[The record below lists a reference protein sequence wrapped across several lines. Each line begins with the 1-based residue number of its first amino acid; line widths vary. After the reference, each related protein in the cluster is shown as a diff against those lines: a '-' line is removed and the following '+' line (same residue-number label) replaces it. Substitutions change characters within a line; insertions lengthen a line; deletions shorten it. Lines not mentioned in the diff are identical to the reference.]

1 MRLPSPASGKDL
13 PATRASGPPPP
24 SPGIQPHGFL
34 LVLDRAR
41 GTILQA
47 SASVRQHLHATP
59 AVLLGQKLS
68 QLVRPAGSRFHERLR
83 AATQAERT
91 PHHLGTV
98 AFVAVDGRFDLVVHR
113 YGGSIV
119 AEFEPAAP
127 PARPSDL
134 GDFVDRAHQCVT
146 ADELCELAVERI
158 RRMTGFGRVIAY
170 ALDPDGHGRVNAERR
185 GRGYVSLLGR
195 HFPAAEQPPETDRG
209 DRAQRLSYIPDTGS
223 KPSPLEPARN
233 PDTGA
238 CTDLSL
244 AGLRAAPPAM
254 LHCLEDVGAR
264 AAMSLP
270 LMSQGRLWGMIACHH
285 AQPRAM
291 PQAVRAQCDL
301 LVQVVALQIGAR
313 QAQAEADRRH
323 ELQRL
328 MGLLLAAMSRHD
340 SVPAGLASVPA
351 PLLAFADA
359 GGAAIVHGDDC
370 LTFGRTPGHR
380 AVQALAARLARAGD
394 TALFHT
400 ACLPEAVPEFA
411 SLRDVACGV
420 LALPI
425 SELHANY
432 VLWFRPEW
440 ARGRARPWEPCELE
454 SAAELRTAITGVVLR
469 KAEELA
475 GLADELGR
483 TNQELEAFSYSV
495 SHDLRAPLR
504 HIAGYAD
511 LLREYEGAHLS
522 DRGARYLDNIGDSA
536 RFAGRLVDAL
546 LTFSQMG
553 RSALRPSQVDLAQV
567 LEQIR
572 RELAPDLDGRQVE
585 WIMGDLPSVH
595 ADAAYMHLALRNLL
609 SNAIK
614 YTRGRAPAVI
624 EISAEP
630 RHGGHIIHVRDNG
643 VGFDMK
649 YVGKLFGVFQR
660 LHRMEE
666 FEGTGIGL
674 ANVRRIVERHGGRVW
689 AEGSPG
695 HGATFY
701 LFLPDAQPP
710 AATAADMKE

>member
-1 MRLPSPASGKDL
+1 VHLPSPASGKDI
-13 PATRASGPPPP
+13 PAARASGSTRPPHA
-24 SPGIQPHGFL
+24 IQPHGFL

-47 SASVRQHLHATP
+47 SASVRQHLNAPP
-59 AVLLGQKLS
+59 AELLGQRLAY
-68 QLVRPAGSRFHERLR
+68 LVHPADGRFHERLR
-83 AATQAERT
+83 AATQAERI

-98 AFVAVDGRFDLVVHR
+98 AFIAVGGRFDLVVHR
-113 YGGSIV
+113 YGESIV

-127 PARPSDL
+127 QARPSDL
-134 GDFVDRAHQCVT
+134 GGFVDQAQRCQT

-158 RRMTGFGRVIAY
+158 RRMTGFGRVVSLE
-170 ALDPDGHGRVNAERR
+170 LDPDGHGRVNAERR
-185 GRGYVSLLGR
+185 GRGYASLLGR
-195 HFPAAEQPPETDRG
+195 HFPAVGQPPQARADA
-209 DRAQRLSYIPDTGS
+209 RAQGLNYIPDTGS
-223 KPSPLEPARN
+223 EPSPLEPARH
-233 PDTGA
+233 PGTGA

-244 AGLRAAPPAM
+244 ASLRAATPTL

-285 AQPRAM
+285 AQPRIM
-291 PQAVRAQCDL
+291 PQAVRSQCDL
-301 LVQVVALQIGAR
+301 LAQVVALQIEAR
-313 QAQAEADRRH
+313 LAQAEADRRH

-328 MGLLLAAMSRHD
+328 TGMLLAAMSRHD
-340 SVPAGLASVPA
+340 SVPAGLASVPGA
-351 PLLAFADA
+351 LLEFADA
-359 GGAAIVHGDDC
+359 TGAAIVHGDEC
-370 LTFGRTPGHR
+370 QTFGRAPSRR
-380 AVQALAARLARAGD
+380 AVQALAARLARKGG
-394 TALFHT
+394 TGVFHT
-400 ACLPEAVPEFA
+400 ASLPDEAPAFA
-411 SLRDVACGV
+411 SLQGVACGV

-440 ARGRARPWEPCELE
+440 TRGRARPWQACELE
-454 SAAELRTAITGVVLR
+454 SAAELRTAITGIVLR

-483 TNQELEAFSYSV
+483 INQELEAFSYSV

-511 LLREYEGAHLS
+511 LLREYEGPRLS

-553 RSALRPSQVDLAQV
+553 RSALRPSQIDLSQA

-572 RELAPDLDGRQVE
+572 RELAPDLDGRQVD
-585 WIMGDLPSVH
+585 WIMGELPSVH

-614 YTRGRAPAVI
+614 YTRGRDPAVI
-624 EISAEP
+624 EIGAWP
-630 RHGGHIIHVRDNG
+630 RHGGHVIYVRDNG

-689 AEGSPG
+689 AEGTPG
-695 HGATFY
+695 QGATFY
-701 LFLPDAQPP
+701 VFLPGAQPP

>member
-1 MRLPSPASGKDL
+1 
-13 PATRASGPPPP
+13 
-24 SPGIQPHGFL
+24 
-34 LVLDRAR
+34 
-41 GTILQA
+41 
-47 SASVRQHLHATP
+47 
-59 AVLLGQKLS
+59 
-68 QLVRPAGSRFHERLR
+68 
-83 AATQAERT
+83 
-91 PHHLGTV
+91 
-98 AFVAVDGRFDLVVHR
+98 
-113 YGGSIV
+113 
-119 AEFEPAAP
+119 
-127 PARPSDL
+127 
-134 GDFVDRAHQCVT
+134 
-146 ADELCELAVERI
+146 
-158 RRMTGFGRVIAY
+158 
-170 ALDPDGHGRVNAERR
+170 
-185 GRGYVSLLGR
+185 
-195 HFPAAEQPPETDRG
+195 
-209 DRAQRLSYIPDTGS
+209 
-223 KPSPLEPARN
+223 
-233 PDTGA
+233 
-238 CTDLSL
+238 
-244 AGLRAAPPAM
+244 M

-630 RHGGHIIHVRDNG
+630 RHGGHVIHVRDNG